1 MERVTGLA
9 PRFLFTKVPH
19 PFFGGGWG
27 TLVKSP
33 LEKVN
38 FTKIIYWLSISY
50 KDKRCVFRLF
60 QVDSVNKCKALMILS
75 LKDYGNTE
83 RLEVGV
89 TYLYVYRSV
98 DGRVLYNIHIDSANL

>member
-1 MERVTGLA
+1 M
-9 PRFLFTKVPH
+9 
-19 PFFGGGWG
+19 
-27 TLVKSP
+27 
-33 LEKVN
+33 
-38 FTKIIYWLSISY
+38 
-50 KDKRCVFRLF
+50 
-60 QVDSVNKCKALMILS
+60 DSVNKCKALMILS